1 MSARSSGGVSP
12 DCFREVSRRDKEGVL
27 QQKEALEIPS

>member
-1 MSARSSGGVSP
+1 MRDRSCGKASP
-12 DCFREVSRRDKEGVL
+12 DCFREVSRRDKKGAL